1 MNKRKIEVS
10 EIANDIVKALP
21 AGILMTTKSGEK
33 VNSMVIGWGM
43 VGFNWR
49 KWVFTAFVRESR
61 YTKGLVDAN
70 REFTVNIPV
79 GAVDKKAIAIC
90 GAKSGR
96 DMDKIAEAGL
106 TLVDPEVISVPAVKE
121 FPLTL
126 ECRVLYQQEQD
137 PAALPSDILEGL
149 YPADE
154 SGKRDLH
161 TTYIAEIVDCYMI
174 EE

>member
-21 AGILMTTKSGEK
+21 AGILMTTKFGEK

-96 DMDKIAEAGL
+96 DMDFIAAFPFL
-106 TLVDPEVISVPAVKE
+106 REV
-121 FPLTL
+121 
-126 ECRVLYQQEQD
+126 
-137 PAALPSDILEGL
+137 
-149 YPADE
+149 
-154 SGKRDLH
+154 
-161 TTYIAEIVDCYMI
+161 
-174 EE
+174 

>member
-70 REFTVNIPV
+70 REFTLNIPV
-79 GAVDKKAIAIC
+79 GVADKKRSRRPASPWWIR
-90 GAKSGR
+90 KSS
-96 DMDKIAEAGL
+96 
-106 TLVDPEVISVPAVKE
+106 P
-121 FPLTL
+121 
-126 ECRVLYQQEQD
+126 CR
-137 PAALPSDILEGL
+137 PSKNS
-149 YPADE
+149 P
-154 SGKRDLH
+154 
-161 TTYIAEIVDCYMI
+161 
-174 EE
+174 

>member
-1 MNKRKIEVS
+1 MNKRRIDVAEV
-10 EIANDIVKALP
+10 AGDIVKALP
-21 AGILMTTKSGEK
+21 AGILMTTKAGDK

-43 VGFNWR
+43 VGYNWR
-49 KWVFTAFVRESR
+49 KHVFTAVVRESR
-61 YTKGLVDAN
+61 FTRTLLDAN
-70 REFTVNIPV
+70 PEFTINIPV
-79 GAVDKKAIAIC
+79 GPADKKAIAVC

-106 TLVDPEVISVPAVKE
+106 TLVEPEVISVPGIKE

-126 ECRVLYQQEQD
+126 ECRVIYRQEQD
-137 PAALPSDILEGL
+137 PAGMMPEMIESF
-149 YPADE
+149 YPVEE

-174 EE
+174 ED